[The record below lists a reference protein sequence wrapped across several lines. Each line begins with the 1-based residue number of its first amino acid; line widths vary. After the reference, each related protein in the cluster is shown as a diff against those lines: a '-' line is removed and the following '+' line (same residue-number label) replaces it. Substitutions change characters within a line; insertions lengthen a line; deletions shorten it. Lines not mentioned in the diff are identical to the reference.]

1 MTKFNY
7 IFDFKNF
14 NEKIKAET
22 WILFL
27 LHSNYTIKRYNFNYP
42 K

>member
-1 MTKFNY
+1 MTKFIY

-14 NEKIKAET
+14 NEKIKAEN

-27 LHSNYTIKRYNFNYP
+27 LYHNYTIKRYNFNYP
-42 K
+42 